1 MRKNKQKGEKQQII
15 SIILLLTTFF
25 LPLQITYGAEPAD
38 AGQYVKINAEEATLK
53 QYDGTGQTSVTIPE
67 QVWLEDAL
75 YQVTSISGSAFLN
88 QQTIKTI
95 QLPGEINVI
104 HRSAFQGCTSL
115 ETINLP
121 SGLTLLGTGAFQQC
135 SSLRQL
141 DLPSELT
148 VLGGKT
154 FSGCSNLQEITLP
167 SQLTVLGSGA
177 FQRCTSLT
185 EISLPAGIS
194 TIQSKTF
201 FGCSNLQRITILHE
215 TEQLSIA
222 SDAFFSCPRL
232 REIVVP
238 NDTVAAIVA
247 DYFVGKEIQIIN
259 LSEPENPDTGGDGG
273 VPEPENPDAG
283 GDGEAPEP
291 ENPDAGGDGEVPE
304 PENPDAGGDGEAPE
318 PENPDT
324 GGDGEVPE
332 PENPDAGGDGEVPEP
347 ENPDAGGD
355 GEVPDLEEPVPPIIE
370 DSTTESGLQWAD
382 WITDSKP
389 VESIFK
395 AEQGGEVIRTGETIL
410 VVPMENYAFW
420 QWSDGCRQRAR
431 RQNFSGQEIWA
442 QFVPVDAVVTVQQ
455 NSKKHV
461 VSWCAVRDHQLKFR
475 PSATGDV
482 EKTICYDW
490 SQPKPQ
496 FSDWQQHPYQRALQ
510 FAAQRDLLRGVE
522 SGKIAPDAP
531 FTNAM
536 AATVLHRLAP
546 TKEIAAVGGDS
557 WYIIDWQWAK
567 NRQMFAAD
575 AAPEAVICGQDFQRC
590 LCQLAALDDEI
601 CPSPFF
607 AQKPLNRGEAA
618 VLLQDFITR
627 TV

>member
-38 AGQYVKINAEEATLK
+38 AGQYVKINAGEATLK

-67 QVWLEDAL
+67 QVWLEDGL

-95 QLPGEINVI
+95 QLPAEINVI

-283 GDGEAPEP
+283 GDGE
-291 ENPDAGGDGEVPE
+291 
-304 PENPDAGGDGEAPE
+304 
-318 PENPDT
+318 
-324 GGDGEVPE
+324 
-332 PENPDAGGDGEVPEP
+332 
-347 ENPDAGGD
+347 
-355 GEVPDLEEPVPPIIE
+355 VPDLEEPVPPIIE

-410 VVPMENYAFW
+410 AVPMENYAFW

-475 PSATGDV
+475 PSASGDD

-590 LCQLAALDDEI
+590 LCQLAALDDGI

>member
-283 GDGEAPEP
+283 GDGE
-291 ENPDAGGDGEVPE
+291 
-304 PENPDAGGDGEAPE
+304 
-318 PENPDT
+318 
-324 GGDGEVPE
+324 
-332 PENPDAGGDGEVPEP
+332 
-347 ENPDAGGD
+347 
-355 GEVPDLEEPVPPIIE
+355 VPDLEEPVPPIIE

>member
-1 MRKNKQKGEKQQII
+1 MRKNKPKRKKQQII

-318 PENPDT
+318 PENPD
-324 GGDGEVPE
+324 V
-332 PENPDAGGDGEVPEP
+332 GGDGEVPEP

-389 VESIFK
+389 VKSIFK

-410 VVPMENYAFW
+410 AVPMENYAFW

-455 NSKKHV
+455 NSKKNV

-475 PSATGDV
+475 PSASGDD

-590 LCQLAALDDEI
+590 LCQLAALDDGI

>member
-1 MRKNKQKGEKQQII
+1 MRKNKPKRKKQQIV

-25 LPLQITYGAEPAD
+25 LPLQITYGAEQAE

-53 QYDGTGQTSVTIPE
+53 QYDGTEQTSVTIPE
-67 QVWLEDAL
+67 QVWLEDGL

-95 QLPGEINVI
+95 QLPAEINVI

-222 SDAFFSCPRL
+222 SDAFFSCPQL

-238 NDTVAAIVA
+238 NDTVAAIAA

-259 LSEPENPDTGGDGG
+259 LSEPEK
-273 VPEPENPDAG
+273 
-283 GDGEAPEP
+283 
-291 ENPDAGGDGEVPE
+291 PDAGGDGEVPE
-304 PENPDAGGDGEAPE
+304 PENPDAGGDGEV
-318 PENPDT
+318 PD
-324 GGDGEVPE
+324 
-332 PENPDAGGDGEVPEP
+332 P

-370 DSTTESGLQWAD
+370 DSTTESGLQWTD

-389 VESIFK
+389 VKSIFK

-410 VVPMENYAFW
+410 AVPMENYAFW

-455 NSKKHV
+455 NSEKNI
-461 VSWCAVRDHQLKFR
+461 VSWCAVRDQQLKFR

-490 SQPKPQ
+490 SRPKPQ
-496 FSDWQQHPYQRALQ
+496 FLDWQQHPYQRALQ

-546 TKEIAAVGGDS
+546 TKEIAAVSDGDS

-590 LCQLAALDDEI
+590 LCQLAALDDGI
-601 CPSPFF
+601 CPPPFF

-618 VLLQDFITR
+618 VLLQDFIPR

>member
-1 MRKNKQKGEKQQII
+1 MRKNKQKGEKQQIV

-25 LPLQITYGAEPAD
+25 LPLQITYGAEQAE
-38 AGQYVKINAEEATLK
+38 AGQYMKINAEEATLK

-67 QVWLEDAL
+67 QVWLEDGL
-75 YQVTSISGSAFLN
+75 YRVTSISGSAFLN

-95 QLPGEINVI
+95 QLPAEINVI

-135 SSLRQL
+135 SSLRQI

-148 VLGGKT
+148 VLGGKI

-177 FQRCTSLT
+177 FQRCTSLA
-185 EISLPAGIS
+185 EISLPAGVS

-259 LSEPENPDTGGDGG
+259 LSEPENPD
-273 VPEPENPDAG
+273 
-283 GDGEAPEP
+283 
-291 ENPDAGGDGEVPE
+291 AGGDGEVPE
-304 PENPDAGGDGEAPE
+304 P
-318 PENPDT
+318 
-324 GGDGEVPE
+324 
-332 PENPDAGGDGEVPEP
+332 
-347 ENPDAGGD
+347 
-355 GEVPDLEEPVPPIIE
+355 EEPVPPIIE

-389 VESIFK
+389 VKSIFK

-410 VVPMENYAFW
+410 AVPVENYAFW

-461 VSWCAVRDHQLKFR
+461 VSWCAVRDQQLKFR
-475 PSATGDV
+475 PSASGDD

-546 TKEIAAVGGDS
+546 TKEIAAVSGGGS

-590 LCQLAALDDEI
+590 LCQLAALDDGI
-601 CPSPFF
+601 CPPPFF
-607 AQKPLNRGEAA
+607 AQKPLDRGEAA

>member
-259 LSEPENPDTGGDGG
+259 LSEPENPDTGGDG
-273 VPEPENPDAG
+273 
-283 GDGEAPEP
+283 
-291 ENPDAGGDGEVPE
+291 
-304 PENPDAGGDGEAPE
+304 
-318 PENPDT
+318 
-324 GGDGEVPE
+324 EVPE

-475 PSATGDV
+475 PSASGDD

>member
-121 SGLTLLGTGAFQQC
+121 SGLTLLCTGAFQQC

-273 VPEPENPDAG
+273 VPD
-283 GDGEAPEP
+283 
-291 ENPDAGGDGEVPE
+291 
-304 PENPDAGGDGEAPE
+304 
-318 PENPDT
+318 
-324 GGDGEVPE
+324 
-332 PENPDAGGDGEVPEP
+332 P

-455 NSKKHV
+455 NSKKNV

-475 PSATGDV
+475 PSASGDD

>member
-283 GDGEAPEP
+283 GDGE
-291 ENPDAGGDGEVPE
+291 
-304 PENPDAGGDGEAPE
+304 
-318 PENPDT
+318 
-324 GGDGEVPE
+324 
-332 PENPDAGGDGEVPEP
+332 
-347 ENPDAGGD
+347 
-355 GEVPDLEEPVPPIIE
+355 VPDLEEPVPPIIE

-389 VESIFK
+389 VKSIFK